1 MPLLDLSL
9 RDLLTAFSSNHP
21 TPGGGS
27 AAALASSVGASLLM
41 MVAALP
47 KSRSNADAE
56 KVALHG
62 ATTVLTGLR
71 QQLADAIDSDT
82 AAYDQVVA
90 AYRLPKATPEE
101 QIARTAA
108 IQRALRSATDVPLGV
123 MRLSVKALEQATVVA
138 ANGHKA
144 AASDVGVAAALL
156 MAGATGARMN
166 VETNLEGITEAAY
179 GEAVRGEIE
188 TLAAGAE
195 RAAALSGRLR
205 SSEHR

>member
-1 MPLLDLSL
+1 MPLIDLSL
-9 RDLLTAFSSNHP
+9 RDLLTAFSSNDP

-47 KSRSNADAE
+47 KSRTNAEQE
-56 KVALHG
+56 KTALQG
-62 ATTVLTGLR
+62 ATALLTGLR
-71 QQLADAIDSDT
+71 QQLAEAIDADT

-90 AYRLPKATPEE
+90 AYQQPKTTPQELE
-101 QIARTAA
+101 ARKAA

-123 MRLSVKALEQATVVA
+123 MRLSVQALEQAAVVA

-156 MAGATGARMN
+156 MAGTTGARMN
-166 VETNLEGITEAAY
+166 VEINLEGVGDAAY
-179 GEAVRGEIE
+179 SEAVR
-188 TLAAGAE
+188 AE
-195 RAAALSGRLR
+195 VKALSASAEPLSGRLR
-205 SSEHR
+205 STEHR